1 MGCDKIKID
10 LVSVIDSFLKVW
22 NVLVCIWWRWHIHK
36 KFSQLRNQNPK
47 EFSSIIKQEDYCQ
60 AMLYFLLLLGS
71 SFIWNFLAK
80 ILQIFP
86 PQTRHLT
93 TIEIGCIYYI
103 NITKCLSPRDKHFV
117 SLGQT
122 FLYQRGA
129 TIFVNIL
136 FWSWEELW
144 WCWLRDGRWMWA
156 KQTFFGIEANK
167 FVSEESKLFL
177 WARIFRSP

>member
-93 TIEIGCIYYI
+93 TIEIGC
-103 NITKCLSPRDKHFV
+103 
-117 SLGQT
+117 
-122 FLYQRGA
+122 
-129 TIFVNIL
+129 VNIDSKL
-136 FWSWEELW
+136 SWECHTRRYKMGWLIFQLW
-144 WCWLRDGRWMWA
+144 PSISVDRQRHRTTLGGGHRTWKCVQM
-156 KQTFFGIEANK
+156 F
-167 FVSEESKLFL
+167 LFT
-177 WARIFRSP
+177 